1 MQRNRRTKLVIL
13 VLFRVVLVLAAIYF
27 AYEHSWM
34 NVALAVLTIGLTF
47 LTSTLEK
54 ELKVDY
60 PEEFEIIIMLFVFA
74 SIFLGEFNSFYYRF
88 WWWDIFLHGL
98 SAIILGMLAF
108 SLVYILN
115 KEGRI
120 KLKPGFIALFAF
132 CFAVAGGAVWE
143 IIEFSIDQS
152 LGTNMQK
159 SGLVDT
165 MIDIIVDTTGALII
179 SVIGF
184 LYAKG
189 HLKFLRFLSEDFMKA
204 NPHIFGEYKP
214 RKFLLNT
221 NPLAISKIKS

>member
-1 MQRNRRTKLVIL
+1 MQRNRKTKLTVLVI
-13 VLFRVVLVLAAIYF
+13 FRALLVLAAIYSV
-27 AYEHSWM
+27 YKHSWM
-34 NVALAVLTIGLTF
+34 NVALSILALGLTF
-47 LTSTLEK
+47 LTSILEK

-60 PEEFEIIIMLFVFA
+60 PEEFEIVIMLFIFA
-74 SIFLGEFNSFYYRF
+74 SIFLGEFSSFYLRY

-98 SAIILGMLAF
+98 AAIILGILAF

-143 IIEFSIDQS
+143 IFEFSMDS
-152 LGTNMQK
+152 FLKTTMQK

-165 MIDIIVDTTGALII
+165 MEDIIVDTLGALLI
-179 SVIGF
+179 STIGF

-189 HLKFLRFLSEDFMKA
+189 HLKFLRFLEEDFKKA
-204 NPHIFGEYKP
+204 NPQIFGEYP
-214 RKFLLNT
+214 HTFLFNT
-221 NPLAISKIKS
+221 NPLIPSNIKS